1 MLTMF
6 KFYQRIFV
14 ENFDMMLVTLNL
26 EMYLQ
31 LEITLKKRMST
42 KFNLEIQSEHFR
54 NGKMISIEGCMIDVF
69 DQDLNSNMEFH
80 SHLSDDSR

>member
-1 MLTMF
+1 
-6 KFYQRIFV
+6 
-14 ENFDMMLVTLNL
+14 
-26 EMYLQ
+26 
-31 LEITLKKRMST
+31 MST